1 MTEELYELAGEL
13 GKIFDEFGAEH
24 FLIGGLAVKKYD
36 DYRETYDVDLIAAP
50 IRIEAGVDRR
60 VARELADRLWS
71 WTESRDFHITTMKR
85 GRRLPVSEVTKEMI
99 ENALWHGNRL
109 LEFWREGKKIIDVI
123 VGKAIPKEDYEES
136 YRVIDGMNVAVP
148 EYLIANKLWLI
159 KVGKARASDRSD
171 VLRLLAYVELDEER
185 LERYARK
192 MTVSALLKKF
202 ERKVDEA
209 RGFVPTL
216 EGV

>member
-1 MTEELYELAGEL
+1 MTEELYKLAGEL
-13 GKIFDEFGAEH
+13 GEIFDEFEAEH

-50 IRIEAGVDRR
+50 IRIEAGADRR
-60 VARELADRLWS
+60 VARELAGRLWS
-71 WTESRDFHITTMKR
+71 WAESRDFHITTIKR
-85 GRRLPVSEVTKEMI
+85 GRRLPVSEVTKGMVED
-99 ENALWHGNRL
+99 ALWRGNRL
-109 LEFWREGKKIIDVI
+109 LEFWREGKKVVDVI

-148 EYLIANKLWLI
+148 EYLVANKLWLI
-159 KVGKARASDRSD
+159 KVGKPRASDRSD

-185 LERYARK
+185 LERHARK
-192 MTVSALLKKF
+192 LTVSALLKEFK
-202 ERKVDEA
+202 RKVDEA
-209 RGFVPTL
+209 RGFVPTP

>member
-1 MTEELYELAGEL
+1 MTEELYKLAGEL
-13 GKIFDEFGAEH
+13 GEIFDEFEAEH

-50 IRIEAGVDRR
+50 IRIEAGADRR
-60 VARELADRLWS
+60 VARELAGRLWS
-71 WTESRDFHITTMKR
+71 WAESRDFHITTIKR
-85 GRRLPVSEVTKEMI
+85 GRRLPVSEVTEGMV
-99 ENALWHGNRL
+99 EDALWRGNRL
-109 LEFWREGKKIIDVI
+109 LEFWREGKKVVDVI

-148 EYLIANKLWLI
+148 EYLVANKLWLI
-159 KVGKARASDRSD
+159 KVGKPRASDRSD

-185 LERYARK
+185 LERHARK
-192 MTVSALLKKF
+192 LTVSALLKEFK
-202 ERKVDEA
+202 RKVDEA
-209 RGFVPTL
+209 RGFVPSP